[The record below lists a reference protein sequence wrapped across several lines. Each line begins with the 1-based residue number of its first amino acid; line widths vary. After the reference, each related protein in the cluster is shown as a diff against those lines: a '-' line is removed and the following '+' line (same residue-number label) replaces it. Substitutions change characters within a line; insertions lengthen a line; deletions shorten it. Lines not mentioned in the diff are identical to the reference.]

1 MYTRPVSGRKG
12 GTGGSERQN
21 ELPQDTRWNRVP
33 RGNAV
38 CSGNRQAPR
47 RKRGMV
53 FRSGGVHGLWLE
65 PPQIPSLSGHGFGR
79 TLRN

>member
-1 MYTRPVSGRKG
+1 MYTLPVSGRKG

-33 RGNAV
+33 RGNAA

-65 PPQIPSLSGHGFGR
+65 PPRFPHSVGMVLGGR
-79 TLRN
+79 